1 MAEWSPPTVT
11 ALLDGVADFSP
22 AKVADSYGMTSQ
34 KVSQMRGDAIASRPV
49 SNAFTEEERQGRS
62 RS

>member
-1 MAEWSPPTVT
+1 
-11 ALLDGVADFSP
+11 
-22 AKVADSYGMTSQ
+22 MTSQ